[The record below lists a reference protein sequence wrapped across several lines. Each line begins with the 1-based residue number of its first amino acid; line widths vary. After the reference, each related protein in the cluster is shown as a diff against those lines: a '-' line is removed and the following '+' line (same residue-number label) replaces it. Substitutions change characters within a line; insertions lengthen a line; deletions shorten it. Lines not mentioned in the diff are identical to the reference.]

1 MRARIRALSAVLA
14 ILGLVAPTGAVAQA
28 PPSAEMAAA
37 QARTA
42 VPPGGNLP
50 LSLDEAVARA
60 LENNVDIAVERYNPE
75 LSAQDVIA
83 AEGYYDPF
91 LFANLSKTSTDTK
104 GTNFFSGG
112 DVVNNKTGVWN
123 FGLGIPLK
131 TGAEFS
137 LGFNNNKRDTNNA
150 FTTFNPVYNSNL
162 SINLTQPLLKGFK
175 VDAPRNQLRLAKK
188 SREISDVQFRQ
199 TIINTVATVKGYY
212 YELLFA
218 IDNLVAAQTNL
229 DLAKKLL
236 EENEIRVKVGT
247 MAPLDVVTAQSEV
260 AAREEG
266 VILAENALAEAE
278 DDLKRAI
285 FPENDPA
292 MWSTRVVPTDHPTA
306 EPMPV
311 NVEAAV
317 QSALQNRTDVVAA
330 RKSLER
336 ADYNLQYAKNR
347 LLPQLDLV
355 GTYGGSGAGGTQL
368 IRDEAGGPIIDTDPR
383 RLRRRPRRGV
393 RPGLPDLDGRLQ
405 RLLRDPQPLR
415 QGERGVRPAQQGPDP
430 GVLPAARAAGRG
442 RGADGRSRSR
452 VGLQARG
459 LDPGRPAAR
468 RRAPRR
474 RGEEV
479 RGRHV
484 HELPGHPG
492 PARPGRA
499 AGQRASR
506 GRRLPQERH
515 QLPARAGGRPLRQR
529 SGGRPERR
537 QQRPGR
543 AGSRR
548 RRGVGFHPVE
558 QFRLL
563 VGAVRQER
571 GAAWPPFSSFRPLQT
586 LYSA

>member
-14 ILGLVAPTGAVAQA
+14 ILGLVAPTGALAQT
-28 PPSAEMAAA
+28 PPTAEVAAA
-37 QARTA
+37 QARAA

-75 LSAQDVIA
+75 LSAQDVISA
-83 AEGYYDPF
+83 QGYYDPF

-112 DVVNNKTGVWN
+112 DAVNTKTGLWN
-123 FGLGIPLK
+123 FGLGIPIQ
-131 TGAEFS
+131 TGGEFS
-137 LGFNNNKRDTNNA
+137 LAFNNNKRDTNNA
-150 FTTFNPVYNSNL
+150 FTTFNPTYTSNL
-162 SINLTQPLLKGFK
+162 SVSLTQPLLKGFK

-218 IDNLVAAQTNL
+218 IDNLAAAQTNL
-229 DLAKKLL
+229 DLAKRLL
-236 EENEIRVKVGT
+236 GENEIRVKVGT

-260 AAREEG
+260 AARETN

-285 FPENDPA
+285 FPQNDPA

-317 QSALQNRTDVVAA
+317 QNALQNRTDVVAA

-336 ADYNLQYAKNR
+336 ADYNLQYARNR

-368 IRDEAGGPIIDTDPR
+368 IRDELGGPVVDTIPGGYGDALSEVFGLDYPTWTVGFNVSYAIPNRSAKANAASAQLSKEQTLASFR
-383 RLRRRPRRGV
+383 RLELQVAAEV
-393 RPGLPDLDGRLQ
+393 RT
-405 RLLRDPQPLR
+405 
-415 QGERGVRPAQQGPDP
+415 
-430 GVLPAARAAGRG
+430 AGRG
-442 RGADGRSRSR
+442 VESGFKR
-452 VGLQARG
+452 VASTQ
-459 LDPGRPAAR
+459 AAR
-468 RRAPRR
+468 RLAAERLDA
-474 RGEEV
+474 EEKKF
-479 RGRHV
+479 
-484 HELPGHPG
+484 
-492 PARPGRA
+492 A
-499 AGQRASR
+499 AGMSTNFLVTQAQRDLAEQQVNELRAVADYRKSVINYQR
-506 GRRLPQERH
+506 VQE
-515 QLPARAGGRPLRQR
+515 AGLSGSGVIAVL
-529 SGGRPERR
+529 SGGSSG
-537 QQRPGR
+537 Q
-543 AGSRR
+543 AG
-548 RRGVGFHPVE
+548 
-558 QFRLL
+558 QAL
-563 VGAVRQER
+563 AA
-571 GAAWPPFSSFRPLQT
+571 GAASASAQSSSFGF
-586 LYSA
+586 

>member
-75 LSAQDVIA
+75 QSAQDVIA

-91 LFANLSKTSTDTK
+91 LFANVSKTSTDTK

-137 LGFNNNKRDTNNA
+137 LGWNNNKRDTTNA

-162 SINLTQPLLKGFK
+162 SINITQPLLKGFK

-199 TIINTVATVKGYY
+199 TIINTVAGQGY

-218 IDNLVAAQTNL
+218 TDNLAAARTNL
-229 DLAKKLL
+229 DLAKRLL
-236 EENEIRVKVGT
+236 GENEIRVKVGT

-260 AAREEG
+260 AARETN

-285 FPENDPA
+285 FPQNDPA
-292 MWSTRVVPTDHPTA
+292 MWSTRVVPTD
-306 EPMPV
+306 
-311 NVEAAV
+311 
-317 QSALQNRTDVVAA
+317 
-330 RKSLER
+330 
-336 ADYNLQYAKNR
+336 
-347 LLPQLDLV
+347 
-355 GTYGGSGAGGTQL
+355 
-368 IRDEAGGPIIDTDPR
+368 GP
-383 RLRRRPRRGV
+383 
-393 RPGLPDLDGRLQ
+393 
-405 RLLRDPQPLR
+405 
-415 QGERGVRPAQQGPDP
+415 
-430 GVLPAARAAGRG
+430 
-442 RGADGRSRSR
+442 
-452 VGLQARG
+452 
-459 LDPGRPAAR
+459 
-468 RRAPRR
+468 
-474 RGEEV
+474 
-479 RGRHV
+479 
-484 HELPGHPG
+484 
-492 PARPGRA
+492 
-499 AGQRASR
+499 
-506 GRRLPQERH
+506 
-515 QLPARAGGRPLRQR
+515 
-529 SGGRPERR
+529 
-537 QQRPGR
+537 
-543 AGSRR
+543 
-548 RRGVGFHPVE
+548 
-558 QFRLL
+558 
-563 VGAVRQER
+563 
-571 GAAWPPFSSFRPLQT
+571 PPSPCR
-586 LYSA
+586 